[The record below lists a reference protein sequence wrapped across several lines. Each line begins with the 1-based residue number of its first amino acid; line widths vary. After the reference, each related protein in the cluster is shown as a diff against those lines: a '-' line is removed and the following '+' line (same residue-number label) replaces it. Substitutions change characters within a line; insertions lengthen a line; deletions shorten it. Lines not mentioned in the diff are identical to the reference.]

1 MDTQIKVIREFY
13 TYNDEFRYTDEIS
26 INPDKEVQFSF
37 KEEDNLYLKF
47 IFDESLYS
55 VEYEDYETG
64 NSKKYDQM
72 ILFIFRQ
79 VEKIWVLISQDIF
92 S

>member
-37 KEEDNLYLKF
+37 KEEDMISSDNP
-47 IFDESLYS
+47 S
-55 VEYEDYETG
+55 
-64 NSKKYDQM
+64 SKY
-72 ILFIFRQ
+72 
-79 VEKIWVLISQDIF
+79 V
-92 S
+92 